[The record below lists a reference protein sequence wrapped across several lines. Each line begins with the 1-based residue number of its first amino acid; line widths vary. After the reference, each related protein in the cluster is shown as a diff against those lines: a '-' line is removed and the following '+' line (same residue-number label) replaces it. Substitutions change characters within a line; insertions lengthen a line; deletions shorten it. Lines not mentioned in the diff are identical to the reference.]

1 MEACTQSRK
10 IYIVDGDPDLSLST
24 KCLLESKNSLVE
36 LFDDASQFLNTT
48 FWKKTD
54 TVMIDL
60 DPKKPSVFR
69 LLNGLLSSPKRPN
82 IIVTSLA
89 NSALK
94 PNDVFPGERIKIL
107 FHPIAPEE
115 LMMAVERTA

>member
-1 MEACTQSRK
+1 M
-10 IYIVDGDPDLSLST
+10 DGDPDLSLST

-36 LFDDASQFLNTT
+36 LYDDASYFLNTT

-54 TVMIDL
+54 TIMIDL
-60 DPKKPSVFR
+60 NPRNPSVFK
-69 LLNGLLSSPKRPN
+69 LLNGLLSSSKRPN

-94 PNDVFPGERIKIL
+94 PDDIFPGERIKVL
-107 FHPIAPEE
+107 FHPVTPEE
-115 LMMAVERTA
+115 LLNAVERTA

>member
-1 MEACTQSRK
+1 MEYCTQSRT

-24 KCLLESKNSLVE
+24 KCLLESKNSPVE
-36 LFDDASQFLNTT
+36 LFDDAGQFLNDT

-60 DPKKPSVFR
+60 NPKKPSVFR

-89 NSALK
+89 NSVLK
-94 PNDVFPGERIKIL
+94 PNDVFPGERIKVL
-107 FHPIAPEE
+107 FHPVAPEE
-115 LMMAVERTA
+115 LVRAVERAA